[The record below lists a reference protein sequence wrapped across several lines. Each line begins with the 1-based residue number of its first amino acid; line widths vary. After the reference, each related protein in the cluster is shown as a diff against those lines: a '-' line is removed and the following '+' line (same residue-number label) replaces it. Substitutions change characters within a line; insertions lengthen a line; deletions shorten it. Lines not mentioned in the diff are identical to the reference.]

1 MCFLTSQ
8 DVLAC
13 ICILYLANQY
23 SMHVAL
29 VVYPCLADAIF
40 FEWWSTSAL
49 AFDLLDFITW
59 RVSLL
64 PHATTNTM
72 QMALVK
78 MPISYI
84 SSTMIRPG
92 EVMKSKYRIILH
104 LVDDLPM
111 DDYADIFLEP
121 SVSRHQAD
129 LLIRNQIYRYQ
140 PSWCDR
146 NILSKISD
154 LWRPFDQEYY
164 KADRKF
170 G

>member
-8 DVLAC
+8 DMLAC

-64 PHATTNTM
+64 PHATTSTM
-72 QMALVK
+72 QMAR
-78 MPISYI
+78 
-84 SSTMIRPG
+84 IRTG
-92 EVMKSKYRIILH
+92 SACKSKMRWRN
-104 LVDDLPM
+104 LVTNENVARELT
-111 DDYADIFLEP
+111 ADQL
-121 SVSRHQAD
+121 
-129 LLIRNQIYRYQ
+129 N
-140 PSWCDR
+140 
-146 NILSKISD
+146 SD
-154 LWRPFDQEYY
+154 PVDT
-164 KADRKF
+164 D
-170 G
+170 